1 MSFTKQQLIENAAE
15 MLSLGLNIL
24 PVGRDKKGAIKKP
37 EIDTWTKYQKE
48 VITLEEISRLIKTRA
63 VLGLIVVCGKTSGG
77 FEVLDI
83 DTKNCEGAD
92 TEDGDKI
99 KRAFWEAFR
108 TKLEEDAPELK
119 SKLVAAVTPSGGF
132 HIYYRAP
139 ITKTDNKIART
150 KPKDG
155 KKSDVLI
162 ETKGQGGLSGFPTV
176 PGYRFLNGAQASD
189 IPTITEAE
197 RETLHAVARSFNQD
211 ETLKAQKPALDISAM
226 TGKRRARA
234 IGSPFDDF
242 NGREDIF
249 EMVASYGWKAVR
261 RTADGARMQRPGK
274 TKNESQGEIKG
285 GRFGG
290 RFLVFSDSRP
300 FEAGK
305 VYSAA
310 DVFALG
316 RGIDPHTDAGRR
328 DLAEILKAE
337 GYGF

>member
-1 MSFTKQQLIENAAE
+1 MSFTKQQLIETAAE
-15 MLSLGLNIL
+15 MLSLGLNIV
-24 PVGRDKKGAIKKP
+24 PVGRNPETLEIKKP
-37 EIDTWTKYQKE
+37 LTAWTRYQTETVKIEE
-48 VITLEEISRLIKTRA
+48 VSSLIETRA
-63 VLGLIVVCGKTSGG
+63 VLGLSVVCGETSGG

-99 KRAFWEAFR
+99 KRAFWETFR
-108 TKLEEDAPELK
+108 TRLEEDAPELK
-119 SKLVAAVTPSGGF
+119 SKLVASVTPSGGF

-139 ITKTDNKIART
+139 VTKTARLAQT
-150 KPKDG
+150 KAG
-155 KKSDVLI
+155 AVLI

-211 ETLKAQKPALDISAM
+211 ETLSAPKPALDIGAIP
-226 TGKRRARA
+226 GKRRARA